1 MAASTPFLF
10 TARHIDRLPRP
21 VFKALTATVLLLHGI
36 LIVLALRSVPLVDAG
51 DNGGGGGSGSPA
63 LYVSVLQG
71 QPSSAV
77 SRSPSFPAPAE
88 KAAPVK
94 NKSQSGL
101 IATASSSKRTTQAV
115 RTVEKKAEKLPQ
127 TPASSQQV
135 TNSTS
140 ATTPATGAGKHPAN
154 GSGNGTGDGNSPG
167 SGQGEST
174 GNRFGTGGS
183 GSGPARSVSL
193 SQLRYKHAFKPEY
206 PARSIQRHESGQVA
220 IQVVVDTA
228 GRVHDARV
236 ISSSGFDRLDESAL
250 KAARRSTFY
259 PYMEHGR
266 AIFAKAVIPYRFNL
280 NKK

>member
-1 MAASTPFLF
+1 MAASTPLLS

-21 VFKALTATVLLLHGI
+21 VVKALTATVLLLHGI
-36 LIVLALRSVPLVDAG
+36 LIALALRSVSLVELG
-51 DNGGGGGSGSPA
+51 GNGGGGGSGSPA

-71 QPSSAV
+71 QPSFGV
-77 SRSPSFPAPAE
+77 SRSHPFPAPVE

-94 NKSQSGL
+94 NKSQSGR
-101 IATASSSKRTTQAV
+101 IATASPSKRTTQAV

-127 TPASSQQV
+127 TPVSSQQV
-135 TNSTS
+135 ADSTS
-140 ATTPATGAGKHPAN
+140 ATAPATGTGKHPAN
-154 GSGNGTGDGNSPG
+154 GSGNGIGDGNSPG

-250 KAARRSTFY
+250 KAARRSTFH

-266 AIFAKAVIPYRFNL
+266 PVFAKAVIPYRFNL